1 MIYFAENLPGLCPSI
16 LKLNLTLKAKKNN
29 FLSWIILP
37 VTALLFFGL
46 TELAARFP
54 QFTEKWY
61 SQGIYPF
68 FARNLSAVS
77 SKVPFSLDDLFYVLL
92 IIGVV
97 TVIIL
102 LISRK
107 ISFKRTLLLLLQVV
121 AVSYILFYLFWGL
134 NYYRT
139 GLNERLGLAAQKPD
153 STKFIDELKTIIDAT
168 SRSVCSFDDFDKTE
182 IDSLVEDSYKK
193 LAPVLKI
200 NYPMGS
206 RRAKEITFSGFFAKA
221 GISGYFG
228 PFFNKVHVNSNN
240 LPIEYPFVLAHEK
253 AHQFG
258 VTGEAEANFYAWLV
272 CTQSPSKQ
280 LRYSANLYILRFFLY
295 EGVQLEEFPKIM
307 AKLDDKVKAD
317 FVRIRKNWEKLRNE
331 KVDKAASKVNDTYLK
346 TNKVE
351 KGIDDYN
358 AVVKHVMDYSNDK
371 AFRKKWNLKA
381 Y

>member
-1 MIYFAENLPGLCPSI
+1 MKS
-16 LKLNLTLKAKKNN
+16 KKNTS
-29 FLSWIILP
+29 LQWLVLP
-37 VTALLFFGL
+37 LVALLFFGL
-46 TELAARFP
+46 TKLAARFP
-54 QFTEKWY
+54 QKTEQWY
-61 SQGIYPF
+61 SQTVYPF
-68 FARNLSAVS
+68 FARNLSVLS
-77 SKVPFSLDDLFYVLL
+77 SKVSFSLDDLFYVLL
-92 IIGVV
+92 IVGFV
-97 TVIIL
+97 TALIFLIL
-102 LISRK
+102 RK
-107 ISFKRTLLLLLQVV
+107 ISFKRTLLLLFNVV
-121 AVSYILFYLFWGL
+121 VVSYILFYLFWGL

-153 STKFIDELKTIIDAT
+153 STKFIDELKKIIDTT
-168 SRSVCSFDDFDKTE
+168 SRSVCSFEEFDKNE

-200 NYPMGS
+200 DYPMGS
-206 RRAKEITFSGFFAKA
+206 RKAKKITFSRFFAQA

-228 PFFNKVHVNSNN
+228 PFFNEVHVNSNN

-280 LRYSANLYILRFFLY
+280 LRYSANLYILRFFIY
-295 EGVQLEEFPKIM
+295 EGVQLEEFPKVM
-307 AKLDDKVKAD
+307 ARLDEKVKAD
-317 FVRIRKNWEKLRNE
+317 FVRIRENWEKLRNE
-331 KVDKAASKVNDTYLK
+331 KIDKAASKVNDIYLK

-371 AFRKKWNLKA
+371 AFHEKWDLKA
-381 Y
+381 N

>member
-1 MIYFAENLPGLCPSI
+1 MRWLIFPLA
-16 LKLNLTLKAKKNN
+16 
-29 FLSWIILP
+29 
-37 VTALLFFGL
+37 ALLFFGL
-46 TELAARFP
+46 TELASRFP
-54 QFTEKWY
+54 QLTDRWY

-68 FARNLSAVS
+68 FARILSALS

-92 IIGVV
+92 IVGFV

-102 LISRK
+102 LIFRK
-107 ISFKRTLLLLLQVV
+107 ISFKRTLLLLFNAV

-139 GLNERLGLAAQKPD
+139 GLNERLGLTAQKPE
-153 STKFIDELKTIIDAT
+153 STEFIDELKKIIDAT
-168 SRSVCSFDDFDKTE
+168 SRSVCSFEDFNKAE

-200 NYPMGS
+200 DYPMGS
-206 RRAKEITFSGFFAKA
+206 RKAKEITFSRFFAQA

-228 PFFNKVHVNSNN
+228 PFFNEVHVNSNN
-240 LPIEYPFVLAHEK
+240 LSIEYPFVLAHEK

-272 CTQSPSKQ
+272 CTQSSSKQ

-295 EGVQLEEFPKIM
+295 EGYQLEEYPKVI
-307 AKLDDKVKAD
+307 ALLDEKVKAD
-317 FVRIRKNWEKLRNE
+317 FVKIRENWEKLRNE

-346 TNKVE
+346 SNKVK

-371 AFRKKWNLKA
+371 AFRKKWDLKA
-381 Y
+381 Q